1 MEGGGRG
8 IRILSEPYASLGDAS
23 ERDARKASEKESA
36 TPRID
41 RSIDR
46 DRQRRVEGGRE
57 GFLSAGTKRFACASA
72 IFGAGFGAASDCIPR
87 TRRLKSIF
95 LARSGRKKTRGT
107 MHHAVHALS
116 PREATTARD
125 LIHPALCIKAAHC
138 TARVHRSFPGLRIA
152 NTEILRSAARA
163 FPTRCSEHAAYHGL
177 HPLPLLRRAR
187 EKDRYERTIIPL
199 INRNSTRRSAGGDE
213 SGVKREL

>member
-1 MEGGGRG
+1 VRWRWREARG

-46 DRQRRVEGGRE
+46 ERQRRVGRGRE

-125 LIHPALCIKAAHC
+125 LIQPALCIKAAHC
-138 TARVHRSFPGLRIA
+138 TARVHCSFPGLRMA
-152 NTEILRSAARA
+152 NTGILRSAARA
-163 FPTRCSEHAAYHGL
+163 FQRDAPNTLHTTASTLSLCSVARG
-177 HPLPLLRRAR
+177 RR
-187 EKDRYERTIIPL
+187 TG
-199 INRNSTRRSAGGDE
+199 TSAQL
-213 SGVKREL
+213 SR